1 MLEYSQ
7 MACAKDTKWG
17 TDQKVYYN
25 QKTQKPSTIESQV
38 IHVPIK
44 NSLRRNVLEVEGYFL
59 F

>member
-44 NSLRRNVLEVEGYFL
+44 NSLRRNVLEAEG
-59 F
+59 